1 MKIDILTLFPEMFKG
16 PFDTSM
22 LKKAQD
28 DGLAEIYIHNL
39 RNWAIDKH
47 KTVDDRPYGG
57 GAGMILKVDVIDR
70 ALQDLKSEAN
80 IPQKVRSPQ
89 LAKLKR
95 DDKAGLN
102 SLPAS
107 SKSKK
112 SEYVVLMSAK
122 GKLFNQEIAYVYS
135 KLDHIILIAG
145 HYEGVDERVAEYL
158 VDEEISIGNY
168 VLTGG
173 EIPAMVVTD
182 TVVRLIPGVL
192 NPESLNEESFSQ
204 LEISNSKL
212 EIPKEYPHYTR
223 PEKYRGWRVP
233 EILLSGN
240 HKQIK
245 LWRNEAPTSSRS
257 GYLLPAHRR
266 EQNPTEAENTSHS
279 SSILRSKFSAKG
291 DKTALDKN
299 NNG

>member
-1 MKIDILTLFPEMFKG
+1 
-16 PFDTSM
+16 
-22 LKKAQD
+22 
-28 DGLAEIYIHNL
+28 
-39 RNWAIDKH
+39 
-47 KTVDDRPYGG
+47 
-57 GAGMILKVDVIDR
+57 
-70 ALQDLKSEAN
+70 
-80 IPQKVRSPQ
+80 
-89 LAKLKR
+89 
-95 DDKAGLN
+95 
-102 SLPAS
+102 
-107 SKSKK
+107 
-112 SEYVVLMSAK
+112 MSAK